1 MTQAM
6 PEAPWGRYRFT
17 SCAPQRTFVPIQI
30 RIVVATTGARRQRP
44 SVLASPSVD
53 ALAHPA
59 LLPIGPLAV
68 LLLWLLERWRQR
80 PVRVVVADVGL
91 FSTTPEVEAEARA
104 RRRRLGARFVFV
116 ALAALSL
123 GLAAAGPHGPRPAA
137 GPLVVDLVLDRGVT
151 SGVVEADGAT
161 RLEHHRR
168 HLRRALDV
176 LGPYDRARVHLV
188 PGEPGATPLAP
199 AAARA
204 LLDAARP
211 TAAEADLQPVLAR
224 LTPPGGPV
232 LVATDRALDGPALV
246 AVSGEARPDRAVVAL
261 ARGDDGAL
269 HATLASRGAP
279 GPARVRFAAVDAR
292 GGEAHGVIEVTLPAR
307 GLARATWPGLPA
319 DAVTASAALEGEDA
333 LPTND
338 RAFAVAA
345 PPRRRV
351 AVVGEPGPAVR
362 RALLAVPGTTV
373 TDLPQAALDAVPR
386 AGEAFDLVVA
396 PALPA
401 VPPRTALA
409 IVAPALPRVGR
420 LPGGAAAPL
429 DHPGFRHTLAEVAA
443 APFQVE
449 GLGPLDPAL
458 GRPAPLLV
466 VGGAPLVAVRGAGRE
481 LVVAVTAPPETTTW
495 PRHDAFPLFW
505 GELLALAAPRGAGA
519 LEAHPAGLP
528 WTGPTGEA
536 RTPLLV
542 GVLDDAHGR
551 PLLGTV
557 AAPATALDAPAPA
570 RALPDDL
577 AARLDA
583 MRRPGAPASLAPG
596 LAGLGLCL
604 LAGAWWLER
613 TERAAAPPRLARVA
627 GWLPRGRG

>member
-1 MTQAM
+1 M
-6 PEAPWGRYRFT
+6 
-17 SCAPQRTFVPIQI
+17 
-30 RIVVATTGARRQRP
+30 
-44 SVLASPSVD
+44 D
-53 ALAHPA
+53 AFAHPA
-59 LLPIGPLAV
+59 LLPLGPLAV
-68 LLLWLLERWRQR
+68 LVLWLLERWRQR
-80 PVRVVVADVGL
+80 PVRLVVADVGL
-91 FSTTPEVEAEARA
+91 FETTPEVEAAARA
-104 RRRRLGARFVFV
+104 RRRRLGLRFLLL
-116 ALAALSL
+116 ALAALAL
-123 GLAAAGPHGPRPAA
+123 GLAAAGPRGPRPAA

-151 SGVVEADGAT
+151 SGVIEEDGAS

-168 HLRRALDV
+168 HLRRALDA
-176 LGPYDRARVHLV
+176 LGPDDRARVHLV

-204 LLDAARP
+204 LLDAAAP
-211 TAAEADLQPVLAR
+211 TAAAADLGPALAR
-224 LTPPGGPV
+224 LAPQGRPL
-232 LVATDRALDGPALV
+232 LVATDQEVPAAALV
-246 AVSGEARPDRAVVAL
+246 AVSGAPRPDRGIVAL

-269 HATLASRGAP
+269 HATVASHDAP
-279 GPARVRFAAVDAR
+279 GPVRVRFAALDAQGREAEGTVD
-292 GGEAHGVIEVTLPAR
+292 VDLPIR
-307 GLARATWPGLPA
+307 GLARASWTGLPP
-319 DAVTASAALEGEDA
+319 DAVSASAALEGQDA
-333 LPTND
+333 LAAND

-409 IVAPALPRVGR
+409 IVPAALPRVGR
-420 LPGGAAAPL
+420 LPGGPAGPRAHAAFP
-429 DHPGFRHTLAEVAA
+429 FTLAEVAA
-443 APFQVE
+443 APFAVE

-458 GRPAPLLV
+458 GRPTPLLV
-466 VGGAPLVAVRGAGRE
+466 VGDAPLVAVRGAGRE
-481 LVVAVTAPPETTTW
+481 LVVALAAPVDATAW

-528 WTGPTGEA
+528 WIGPQGEA
-536 RTPLLV
+536 LAPLHV
-542 GVLDDAHGR
+542 GVIDDPDGR

-557 AAPATALDAPAPA
+557 AAPARALAALAAA
-570 RALPDDL
+570 RAFTDDL

-583 MRRPGAPASLAPG
+583 ARRPGAPRPLAPP
-596 LAGLGLCL
+596 LAGLGLL
-604 LAGAWWLER
+604 LLGAGWWLER
-613 TERAAAPPRLARVA
+613 REEASTASPRLARTT
-627 GWLPRGRG
+627 G